1 MNRKM
6 IAMLI
11 GFAAVM
17 LSIGLLLPSVLERAF
32 SKQDGTMSVEVEA
45 INYDSGSGTLLDL
58 LNLINSDAQI
68 SYQHVREG
76 YNYNQET
83 AAEHAAD
90 LISDF
95 LKRAGF
101 ENASAIWTKESII
114 RSEAEA
120 VLIAVPEFP
129 TPWNAIVWNV
139 TLSLGDGFDTNLIF
153 DDTTGSLLSGDC
165 YLPNEEDT
173 VGKSF
178 SSDALIEKLAGQC
191 AAAYAEGLKGLDAT
205 DLISVEAYEWEH
217 YWGFSVIDSEKNRS
231 DIVLIIAADP
241 AVAPYLS
248 IESMGN
254 GWEIPAAIPYPEP

>member
-45 INYDSGSGTLLDL
+45 INYDSGSASLMDL
-58 LNLINSDAQI
+58 LNLINSNAEI
-68 SYQHVREG
+68 SYQHVQEG
-76 YNYNQET
+76 YNYNQKT

-101 ENASAIWTKESII
+101 ENASAIWTKETII
-114 RSEAEA
+114 HSDAEA

-129 TPWNAIVWNV
+129 TPWNAIIWNV
-139 TLSLGDGFDTNLIF
+139 NLSLGDGSDANVMF
-153 DDTTGSLLSGDC
+153 DDTSGSFLAGDC
-165 YLPNEEDT
+165 LLLAEEDAVRKT
-173 VGKSF
+173 F
-178 SSDALIEKLAGQC
+178 SSADLIEKLANQC
-191 AAAYAEGLKGLDAT
+191 VEAYADGLKGLDAT
-205 DLISVEAYEWEH
+205 DLISVEEYDWEH
-217 YWGFSVIDSEKNRS
+217 YWGFAVIDSEKNRS
-231 DIVLIIAADP
+231 DITLIIAADP
-241 AVAPYLS
+241 EGVPHLS
-248 IESMGN
+248 IEPMGI
-254 GWEIPAAIPYPEP
+254 GYDIVSSVPEP

>member
-45 INYDSGSGTLLDL
+45 INYDSGSASLMDL
-58 LNLINSDAQI
+58 LNLINSNAEI
-68 SYQHVREG
+68 SYQHVQEG
-76 YNYNQET
+76 YNYNQKT

-101 ENASAIWTKESII
+101 ENASAIWTKETII

-129 TPWNAIVWNV
+129 TPWNAIIWNV
-139 TLSLGDGFDTNLIF
+139 NLSLGDGSDANVMF
-153 DDTTGSLLSGDC
+153 DDTSGSFLAGDC
-165 YLPNEEDT
+165 LLLAEEDAVRKT
-173 VGKSF
+173 F
-178 SSDALIEKLAGQC
+178 SSADLIEKLANQC
-191 AAAYAEGLKGLDAT
+191 VEAYADGLKGLDAT
-205 DLISVEAYEWEH
+205 DLISVEEYDWEH
-217 YWGFSVIDSEKNRS
+217 YWGFAVIDSEKNRS
-231 DIVLIIAADP
+231 DITLIIAADP
-241 AVAPYLS
+241 EGVPHLS
-248 IESMGN
+248 IEPMGI
-254 GWEIPAAIPYPEP
+254 GYDIVSSVPEP

>member
-58 LNLINSDAQI
+58 LNLINSDAEI
-68 SYQHVREG
+68 SYQHVQEG
-76 YNYNQET
+76 YNYNQKT

-101 ENASAIWTKESII
+101 ENASAIWTKETII

-153 DDTTGSLLSGDC
+153 DDTTGSFLAGDC
-165 YLPNEEDT
+165 LLLAEEDAVRKT
-173 VGKSF
+173 F
-178 SSDALIEKLAGQC
+178 SSADLIEKLANQC
-191 AAAYAEGLKGLDAT
+191 VEAYADGLKGLDAT
-205 DLISVEAYEWEH
+205 DLISVEEYDWEH
-217 YWGFSVIDSEKNRS
+217 YWGFAVIDSEKNRS
-231 DIVLIIAADP
+231 DITLIIAADP
-241 AVAPYLS
+241 EGVPHLS
-248 IESMGN
+248 IEPMGI
-254 GWEIPAAIPYPEP
+254 GYDIVSSVPEP